1 VIQTAQSADSV
12 PVEGRH
18 ILALVCRVAAWALL
32 VSVFCL
38 AVYRAATQS
47 IAHDESLTYTWFLD
61 GGVYD
66 VLKFNSTNHVLLT
79 LLAKICVKTLGVSE
93 LSLRLPA
100 LMGAALYLIG
110 IYLLSRELLGEGI
123 LMLLSV
129 ALLSLHPT
137 MMDFMAAARGYSLG
151 SAFLI
156 GAMYLLA
163 RLVGERPVDPGNK
176 TWRRDCMLMSVLLG
190 LSVTANLTNLIPAVS
205 LGVLFLFM
213 ASRYYLSA
221 DLRFGNLVWDSVAP
235 GAALGLFILWPFLIQ
250 ARPAQFAM
258 GLPAV
263 GDSLRDIFNSSFL
276 YKWTGDVYSTS
287 LGAVPPAPGT
297 WEKIISDFGVHYVLP
312 FLFVFVVIGLI
323 LVWRKKT
330 SPRGSEIACFLFAG
344 AAILSVILNW
354 VLHVTIRMNYPVS
367 RTALYFVPLFTVA
380 ATLVAREI
388 SALVPGTWLKIPG
401 VLIAAV
407 IIADY
412 VASLNTKYFR
422 YNQYDVISRELFQSI
437 SSDVR
442 ARGLTNVRV
451 GGTWWYQPEID
462 FYRERYHAK
471 WIMPYDIVDHSY
483 WWNTPNALSPAEYD
497 YFVFTPAND
506 PALAGPRFRV
516 IFRNQ
521 MTGITVEAHDK

>member
-1 VIQTAQSADSV
+1 VIQTAQSPHPV
-12 PVEGRH
+12 PIEGRH
-18 ILALVCRVAAWALL
+18 ILSFVCRVAAWGLL

-79 LLAKICVKTLGVSE
+79 LLAKTCVKTLGITE
-93 LSLRLPA
+93 FSLRLPA
-100 LMGAALYLIG
+100 LMGAALYLFG
-110 IYLLSRELLGEGI
+110 AYLLSREFFGEGI

-129 ALLSLHPT
+129 ALLSLHPIT
-137 MMDFMAAARGYSLG
+137 MDFMAAARGYSLG
-151 SAFLI
+151 LAFLI

-163 RLVGERPVDPGNK
+163 RLVAKDRLDREK
-176 TWRRDCMLMSVLLG
+176 TNWRRTCAAMSVLLG
-190 LSVTANLTNLIPAVS
+190 LSVTANLTNLIPAAS
-205 LGVLFLFM
+205 LGVLFFVVV
-213 ASRYYLSA
+213 SRYSLAS
-221 DLRFGNLVWDSVAP
+221 DLRFGTLVWDSVAP
-235 GAALGLFILWPFLIQ
+235 GAVVGLFILWPFLIQ

-258 GLPAV
+258 GIPAL
-263 GDSLRDIFNSSFL
+263 GDSLRDMFNSSFL

-287 LGAVPPAPGT
+287 LGAVPPASGT
-297 WEKIISDFGVHYVLP
+297 WEQIVSDLGVHYFLP
-312 FLFVFVVIGLI
+312 LLFVFVAIGLI
-323 LVWRKKT
+323 LVWREKT
-330 SPRGSEIACFLFAG
+330 PPGKSQVACLLFAG

-354 VLHVTIRMNYPVS
+354 LLHVAIRMNYPVD

-380 ATLVAREI
+380 ALLVAREI
-388 SALVPGTWLKIPG
+388 SALVPGMWLKILG
-401 VLIAAV
+401 LLIAAV
-407 IIADY
+407 VIADY
-412 VASLNTKYFR
+412 AASLNTKYFR

-437 SSDVR
+437 SGDAR
-442 ARGLTNVRV
+442 ARGLTNVRI

-462 FYRERYHAK
+462 FYRQRYHAK
-471 WIMPYDIVDHSY
+471 WIMPYDVVDHSY
-483 WWNTPNALSPAEYD
+483 WWNTPNALSPDEYD

-506 PALAGPRFRV
+506 PELIGPRFRL

>member
-1 VIQTAQSADSV
+1 VIQTAPSAGPV
-12 PVEGRH
+12 PTEGRH
-18 ILALVCRVAAWALL
+18 ILPLVCRVAAWALL

-61 GGVYD
+61 GGVYN

-100 LMGAALYLIG
+100 LTGTALCLIG

-137 MMDFMAAARGYSLG
+137 TMDFMAAARGYSLG

-156 GAMYLLA
+156 GAMYFLA
-163 RLVGERPVDPGNK
+163 RLVGERPFDPGNK
-176 TWRRDCMLMSVLLG
+176 IWRRDCVLMSVLLG
-190 LSVTANLTNLIPAVS
+190 LSLTPNLTNLIPVVS

-221 DLRFGNLVWDSVAP
+221 DLRFGNLVLNSVAP
-235 GAALGLFILWPFLIQ
+235 GAAVGLFILWPFLIQ

-258 GLPAV
+258 GLPALS
-263 GDSLRDIFNSSFL
+263 DSLRDIFNSSFL
-276 YKWTGDVYSTS
+276 YKWTGDVYSSS

-297 WEKIISDFGVHYVLP
+297 WEKTASDLGVQYVLP
-312 FLFVFVVIGLI
+312 LLFVFVVIGLV

-330 SPRGSEIACFLFAG
+330 PPGGTQITCLLFAG
-344 AAILSVILNW
+344 AAILSVVLNW
-354 VLHVTIRMNYPVS
+354 ILRVTIRMNYPVA

-380 ATLVAREI
+380 AILVAREI
-388 SALVPGTWLKIPG
+388 SALVPGSWLKVVGLLVAG
-401 VLIAAV
+401 VV
-407 IIADY
+407 IADY
-412 VASLNTKYFR
+412 AASLNTKYFR

-437 SSDVR
+437 SSD
-442 ARGLTNVRV
+442 ALSRGLTNVRI

-471 WIMPYDIVDHSY
+471 SIMPYDVVDRSS

-506 PALAGPRFRV
+506 PGLVGPRFRV

-521 MTGITVEAHDK
+521 MTEITVEAHDK